1 MCDSVLM
8 EMHPQRWGDP
18 ALAAPLPDATRGLVD
33 MAIGTADTP
42 AVEEVSLY
50 GVRAADYQTVSAAL
64 FDALAAVLG
73 DDFDP
78 ETRQAWAV
86 AYNLM
91 AETMLDGAASARP
104 VGR

>member
-1 MCDSVLM
+1 VQAIPSLDELLA
-8 EMHPQRWGDP
+8 HTQ
-18 ALAAPLPDATRGLVD
+18 ALGARHVG
-33 MAIGTADTP
+33 
-42 AVEEVSLY
+42 Y
-50 GVRAADYQTVSAAL
+50 GVRAADYQTVGAAL
-64 FDALAAVLG
+64 FAALAAVLG

-78 ETRQAWAV
+78 ETQQAWAV